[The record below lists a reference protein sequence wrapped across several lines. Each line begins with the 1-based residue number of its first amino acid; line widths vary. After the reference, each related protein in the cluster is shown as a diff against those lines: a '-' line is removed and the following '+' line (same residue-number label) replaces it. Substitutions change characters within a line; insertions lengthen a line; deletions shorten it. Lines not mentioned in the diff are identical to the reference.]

1 MSRTMDATTG
11 EDSSTTPAPLP
22 PPSPPTPPPVS
33 TMFNESRFASRRID
47 VEAQGIIRAVEPLAG
62 EIPWYE
68 FEYPEPAAPAP
79 PPPPPPRHYGWKLA
93 WQAMQDGW
101 PHLLGCGVIV
111 GAIFW
116 AFKESA
122 RRANMKG

>member
-1 MSRTMDATTG
+1 MSRTIDATTG
-11 EDSSTTPAPLP
+11 EDSSTTPSSLLS
-22 PPSPPTPPPVS
+22 PPSPPPPPSAS
-33 TMFNESRFASRRID
+33 TLFNESRFASRGID

-62 EIPWYE
+62 EILWYE
-68 FEYPEPAAPAP
+68 FEYPEPEAPTH
-79 PPPPPPRHYGWKLA
+79 PPPPPRHYGWRLA